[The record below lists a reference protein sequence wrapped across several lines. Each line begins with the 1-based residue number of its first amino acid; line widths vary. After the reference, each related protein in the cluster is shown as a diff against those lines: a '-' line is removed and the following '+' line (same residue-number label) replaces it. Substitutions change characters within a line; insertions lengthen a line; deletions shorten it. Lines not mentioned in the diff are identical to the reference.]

1 MITSMARALALAC
14 VLCLA
19 RADVDIGVDM
29 LVPAEIGLN
38 MTKFEMNLRSW
49 VPAVNETFN
58 STNTTSNTTSN
69 ITKAPPNVGFFL
81 PMNIRVAVAALNNI
95 LCVTGANLTQCYNE
109 RPETTPTPTP
119 TPTPPP
125 PAPVAQSS
133 EETSIYL
140 ILGVTLS
147 ASFLL
152 VAAALAILLCRK
164 PRRVTSRRRARW
176 WERDQTR
183 ASDDLGPG
191 FQSERRAT

>member
-1 MITSMARALALAC
+1 MARALALVC

-19 RADVDIGVDM
+19 RADIDIGVDM

-38 MTKFEMNLRSW
+38 MTKFEMNLQSW
-49 VPAVNETFN
+49 VPAVNETSN
-58 STNTTSNTTSN
+58 STNTTSNSTNTT
-69 ITKAPPNVGFFL
+69 IVPPKAGFFKPL
-81 PMNIRVAVAALNNI
+81 NLRVAVAALNNV
-95 LCVTGANLTQCYNE
+95 LCVTGANLSQCYKE

-125 PAPVAQSS
+125 PAPVEQSS
-133 EETSIYL
+133 EETSVYL
-140 ILGVTLS
+140 ILGVTLT

>member
-1 MITSMARALALAC
+1 MARALALVC

-19 RADVDIGVDM
+19 RADIDIDVEM

-38 MTKFEMNLRSW
+38 MTKFETNLKSW
-49 VPAVNETFN
+49 APPLNETFN
-58 STNTTSNTTSN
+58 STNTTSNSTNTT
-69 ITKAPPNVGFFL
+69 IVPPKAGFFKPL
-81 PMNIRVAVAALNNI
+81 NLRVAVAALNNV
-95 LCVTGANLTQCYNE
+95 LCVTGANLSQCYKE

-133 EETSIYL
+133 QEISVYL
-140 ILGVTLS
+140 ILGVTLT

-164 PRRVTSRRRARW
+164 PRRLTARRRARSW
-176 WERDQTR
+176 GHAQRR
-183 ASDDLGPG
+183 ASDDPGPG
-191 FQSERRAT
+191 FQSERTAT

>member
-1 MITSMARALALAC
+1 MARALALVC

-19 RADVDIGVDM
+19 RADIDIGVDM

-38 MTKFEMNLRSW
+38 MTKFEMNLQSW
-49 VPAVNETFN
+49 VPAVNETSN
-58 STNTTSNTTSN
+58 STNTTSNSTNTT
-69 ITKAPPNVGFFL
+69 IVPPKAGFFKPL
-81 PMNIRVAVAALNNI
+81 NLRVAVAALNNV
-95 LCVTGANLTQCYNE
+95 LCVTGANLSQCYKE

-119 TPTPPP
+119 PPTPPP
-125 PAPVAQSS
+125 PAPVEQSS
-133 EETSIYL
+133 EETSVYL
-140 ILGVTLS
+140 ILGVTLT